1 MGLGL
6 GPLPVLQ
13 IFRGKEPLSR
23 SQSMRYTVFLIEFL
37 CCLRICPSEWPR

>member
-37 CCLRICPSEWPR
+37 WLFAYMPF